1 MADIP
6 EEVKGDTS
14 KGQRQDIVK
23 LSNENVQTG
32 LPGDNWVVVAADSA
46 SRQKVV
52 DDPTFSTATQVT
64 HGRVAYTPASTFRL
78 DYYSAIIMLDSLK
91 ESYKKG

>member
-32 LPGDNWVVVAADSA
+32 LPGDNWVVIAADSA

-64 HGRVAYTPASTFRL
+64 QGRVAYTPASTFRL